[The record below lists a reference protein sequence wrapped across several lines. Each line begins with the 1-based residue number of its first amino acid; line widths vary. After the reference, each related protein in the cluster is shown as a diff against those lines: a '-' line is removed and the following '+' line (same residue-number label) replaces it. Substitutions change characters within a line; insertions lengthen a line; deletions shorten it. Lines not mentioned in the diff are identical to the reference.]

1 MTDSNSST
9 DISVHQRRRKKK
21 TVRKSNSEPCLADK
35 NDVDINTQRSIA
47 LSEELLEKLSDLPE
61 VRKFIEKL
69 QKIIQKQV
77 KKIMKWKA
85 KAKEV
90 KAGNKARDVGS
101 QTEFGYNTLRDDI
114 SLKTDTTKEPE
125 TKQEKSLADDIRE
138 AAEEAVQSSGF
149 VFEATSGLYY
159 DYNSGYY
166 YNAEYGLYYDG
177 TTGTYLKYNEETQN
191 YEFHSQVSVPEA
203 EPSKATSVPKRKNKI
218 DRRKKVNMHYPMES
232 LTSNFSKMNIYN
244 LRTTALEVSKHWPP
258 CMRLIVETTEIPKIK
273 QGSLYIITCD
283 GGTVGRE
290 GDHSVLLPDINVSKH
305 HLKVSFDGSKYTV
318 IDLGSQNGTL
328 LNGKRMSAAKQE
340 SEAVEITHGSKL
352 QLGSTTLLCHIHDG
366 NQTCGHCEPGLL
378 MGDDKE
384 YFTALSKNKT
394 NINQQ
399 YKKELRK
406 LKKQHGFLGSE
417 ESGKLATGYTDRAQ
431 KRRETIGSQNPY
443 EKTQTASLEEAIPS
457 ENKGFKLLSKMGWKE
472 GEALGKDGS
481 GAVEP
486 IKLSSNVGTSGIG
499 AAPVPTSIPNDAKV
513 TMWKKAQERFEKL
526 PSTPIFDE
534 NED

>member
-218 DRRKKVNMHYPMES
+218 DRRKKV
-232 LTSNFSKMNIYN
+232 
-244 LRTTALEVSKHWPP
+244 
-258 CMRLIVETTEIPKIK
+258 
-273 QGSLYIITCD
+273 
-283 GGTVGRE
+283 
-290 GDHSVLLPDINVSKH
+290 
-305 HLKVSFDGSKYTV
+305 
-318 IDLGSQNGTL
+318 
-328 LNGKRMSAAKQE
+328 
-340 SEAVEITHGSKL
+340 
-352 QLGSTTLLCHIHDG
+352 
-366 NQTCGHCEPGLL
+366 
-378 MGDDKE
+378 
-384 YFTALSKNKT
+384 
-394 NINQQ
+394 
-399 YKKELRK
+399 
-406 LKKQHGFLGSE
+406 
-417 ESGKLATGYTDRAQ
+417 
-431 KRRETIGSQNPY
+431 
-443 EKTQTASLEEAIPS
+443 
-457 ENKGFKLLSKMGWKE
+457 
-472 GEALGKDGS
+472 
-481 GAVEP
+481 
-486 IKLSSNVGTSGIG
+486 
-499 AAPVPTSIPNDAKV
+499 
-513 TMWKKAQERFEKL
+513 
-526 PSTPIFDE
+526 
-534 NED
+534 